1 MNKAKVLLAI
11 ESAPEVDEAP
21 AVDFARTLAREYGIP
36 ELPSGDPPDAVEL
49 LLRVDDSGL
58 ALHSLREPKTGPV
71 QVDFAAG
78 AIQQRARDA
87 LRSQHLVRAV
97 GSGLEVL
104 DATAGLGRDAF
115 LLASAGNRLHLLERE
130 PAIYALLADGLRR
143 AAADPDLA
151 PIVERMR
158 LHCADFR
165 NWIEE
170 RRYDV
175 VYLDPMFP
183 RPEKRARGKKEMV
196 FLQRL
201 AGEGEEC
208 GLLARALGC
217 ARSRV
222 VVKRPPREAWIDAKE
237 PSFSYRGRVSRYDVY
252 LP

>member
-58 ALHSLREPKTGPV
+58 ALHSLREPKTGQV
-71 QVDFAAG
+71 KVDFASG
-78 AIQQRARDA
+78 AIQRRARDD
-87 LRSQHLVRAV
+87 LRGQHLLRAV
-97 GSGLEVL
+97 GTGLEVL

-115 LLASAGNRLHLLERE
+115 LLASAGNRLRLLERE
-130 PAIYALLADGLRR
+130 PAIYVLLADGLRR

-151 PIVERMR
+151 PVIERMR
-158 LHCADFR
+158 PHCADFR
-165 NWIEE
+165 DWDET

-183 RPEKRARGKKEMV
+183 QPEKRARGKKEMV

-201 AGEGEEC
+201 AGATDES
-208 GLLARALGC
+208 GLLARALSR
-217 ARSRV
+217 ARNRV
-222 VVKRPPREAWIDAKE
+222 VVKRPPREPWMDGEK